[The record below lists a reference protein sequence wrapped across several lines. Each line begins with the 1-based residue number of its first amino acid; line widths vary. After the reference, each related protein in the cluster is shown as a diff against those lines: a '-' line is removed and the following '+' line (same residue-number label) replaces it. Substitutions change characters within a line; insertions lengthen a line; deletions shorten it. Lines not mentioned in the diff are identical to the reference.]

1 MSRTFLLVAGL
12 LLAMPA
18 GANSGSLASSP
29 FEGSGAGP
37 DPMARESND
46 GEPRTRDGGLGG
58 APEQQDGADEGGAP
72 LRRQQPVEYSEEP
85 LRGAPVR
92 CPSPPPGPAPSP

>member
-1 MSRTFLLVAGL
+1 MSRVFLLVAGL

-58 APEQQDGADEGGAP
+58 APEQDGADEGGAP

-85 LRGAPVR
+85 LRGAPVL
-92 CPSPPPGPAPSP
+92 CPPSPRPAASP